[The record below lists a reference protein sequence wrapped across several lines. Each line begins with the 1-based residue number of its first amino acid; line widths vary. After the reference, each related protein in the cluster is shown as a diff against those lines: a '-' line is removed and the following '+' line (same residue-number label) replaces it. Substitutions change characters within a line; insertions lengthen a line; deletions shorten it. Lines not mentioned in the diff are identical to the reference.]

1 MGDDA
6 EYPPA
11 YFLERPES
19 KVEAEKLKKLG
30 VLAVRKAKK
39 KRKTEE
45 EKRRRVVFVLF
56 SKKGKK
62 KKKVED
68 RREELG
74 GRGQAGKDSCG
85 ARIQEPR
92 LCREQEHSEFARKAG
107 HFQDGASAL

>member
-62 KKKVED
+62 KKSGRSTRRTGRQRASWERFVRSED
-68 RREELG
+68 TRTTTL
-74 GRGQAGKDSCG
+74 
-85 ARIQEPR
+85 
-92 LCREQEHSEFARKAG
+92 
-107 HFQDGASAL
+107 